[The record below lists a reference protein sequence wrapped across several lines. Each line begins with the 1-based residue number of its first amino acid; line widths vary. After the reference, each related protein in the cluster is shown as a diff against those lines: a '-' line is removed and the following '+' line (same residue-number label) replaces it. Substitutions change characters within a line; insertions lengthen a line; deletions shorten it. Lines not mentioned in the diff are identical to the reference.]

1 MAQLSTLR
9 TKPSPLAAEGRPRGL
24 AALLTVGSQLAA
36 ALTIPVW
43 ALTYLVTRPRI
54 PFKIY
59 LMAKIFRLAS
69 TINPGLIARE
79 SAQEAADV
87 PAKPLIPATAEQ
99 WAAVT
104 LTKVTAPLAPAFQD
118 KVPKPASVQAQP
130 APGFI
135 LTPKDAAGKGSDKA
149 GPGEKVVI
157 YYHGGAYVVGHPLWT
172 PFGVKLA
179 RDTGVRVYAAQYRKA
194 VDASS
199 AWPAPLLDALGAWSY
214 VTSEL
219 GFEPA
224 NVVLVGDSAGGHL
237 SLAVSST
244 LAAQGHALPGGLAL
258 CSPWTDY
265 TLSSNSWRTKSTD
278 YLSPAWIR
286 TSISSITRHY
296 TPDAV
301 RGAIFS
307 PALAHA
313 GAFAH
318 LKGKPVF
325 LSVGTEETLEDE
337 VRALARNLRGDGAD
351 VSVWDDEDALHDAA
365 VFAPVFGTEESYQGF
380 KDGVKATLDK
390 I

>member
-1 MAQLSTLR
+1 MANISTLR
-9 TKPSPLAAEGRPRGL
+9 TAPSPHAANGRSRGL
-24 AALLTVGSQLAA
+24 AALLTVGAQLTA

-59 LMAKIFRLAS
+59 LMAKIFRIAT

-79 SAQEAADV
+79 SAAESADV
-87 PAKPLIPATAEQ
+87 PAKPLIPASAEQ
-99 WAAVT
+99 WASVT

-118 KVPKPASVQAQP
+118 KVPKPAGVEAQP

-135 LTPKDAAGKGSDKA
+135 LTPKEALGKGSDKA
-149 GPGEKVVI
+149 AKGEKIVI

-194 VDASS
+194 VDKTS

-219 GFEPA
+219 GFEPG

-244 LAAQGHALPGGLAL
+244 LGAQGHPGPGGLAL

-265 TLSSNSWRTKSTD
+265 TVSSNSWRTKGYD

-286 TSISSITRHY
+286 NSISSITRFY

-301 RGAIFS
+301 RGAILS
-307 PALAHA
+307 PALAPA

-318 LKGKPVF
+318 LKGTPVF

-351 VSVWDDEDALHDAA
+351 VTVWDDEDALHDAA
-365 VFAPVFGTEESYQGF
+365 VFAPVFGTEESYNGF

-390 I
+390 L